1 MTMKIKILILFFTV
15 CCYAK
20 GSTIPIQSDKEHNT
34 VTRIDMSEYKT
45 INFDNLVKN
54 ISCTR
59 LESNLFD
66 YGITMTTHK
75 DRLYIMGRTIAG
87 NKVVIFDKSGQ
98 LVKEL
103 TFADALLVIS
113 MAIIPDAE
121 ELWVVS
127 RFKIINKFKLDG
139 TPIKRVSL
147 PFPCANLIPVGQQN
161 FLVYSGGTCNSRG
174 SIEGHFLALTDFK
187 SINKLFLPKWGKEEW
202 PSAPQNIYAQD
213 EKANNLFI
221 FPNDIDTIYSYN
233 QQKGAVYPF
242 LFLDFHGDFLTKDK
256 HPYGPGEDQ
265 EMSEIITKR
274 KYIYSH
280 YSFNQASGKLFFKL
294 VGKRE
299 DFCSINLKNN
309 VLYSF
314 NRLFDNFMPIS
325 YNPFIGSDGKN
336 LYVLVQE
343 KELAE
348 HYQNIK
354 CTYPAIQRLLP
365 ALSPDGNSWILLTIE
380 IKE

>member
-139 TPIKRVSL
+139 
-147 PFPCANLIPVGQQN
+147 
-161 FLVYSGGTCNSRG
+161 
-174 SIEGHFLALTDFK
+174 
-187 SINKLFLPKWGKEEW
+187 
-202 PSAPQNIYAQD
+202 
-213 EKANNLFI
+213 
-221 FPNDIDTIYSYN
+221 DT
-233 QQKGAVYPF
+233 
-242 LFLDFHGDFLTKDK
+242 H
-256 HPYGPGEDQ
+256 
-265 EMSEIITKR
+265 
-274 KYIYSH
+274 
-280 YSFNQASGKLFFKL
+280 
-294 VGKRE
+294 
-299 DFCSINLKNN
+299 
-309 VLYSF
+309 
-314 NRLFDNFMPIS
+314 
-325 YNPFIGSDGKN
+325 
-336 LYVLVQE
+336 
-343 KELAE
+343 
-348 HYQNIK
+348 
-354 CTYPAIQRLLP
+354 
-365 ALSPDGNSWILLTIE
+365 
-380 IKE
+380 

>member
-1 MTMKIKILILFFTV
+1 
-15 CCYAK
+15 
-20 GSTIPIQSDKEHNT
+20 
-34 VTRIDMSEYKT
+34 
-45 INFDNLVKN
+45 
-54 ISCTR
+54 
-59 LESNLFD
+59 
-66 YGITMTTHK
+66 
-75 DRLYIMGRTIAG
+75 MGKRR
-87 NKVVIFDKSGQ
+87 
-98 LVKEL
+98 
-103 TFADALLVIS
+103 
-113 MAIIPDAE
+113 MAI
-121 ELWVVS
+121 
-127 RFKIINKFKLDG
+127 
-139 TPIKRVSL
+139 
-147 PFPCANLIPVGQQN
+147 C
-161 FLVYSGGTCNSRG
+161 
-174 SIEGHFLALTDFK
+174 
-187 SINKLFLPKWGKEEW
+187 
-202 PSAPQNIYAQD
+202 PQNIYAQD